1 MKKEELILIL
11 QSQLNDKKIELTS
24 KIQELENEYNIQTYI
39 NDLLLIARK
48 DIHLLAEYISK
59 LQDPELFI
67 FKALVSNFIRSE
79 EEFNNILVESKN
91 LFIMKKHNFDILGV
105 PQYTKSKIAIEN
117 LIKMGYDKMY
127 LECAGHY
134 ISYQGKLRGI
144 ENPLQDNDFYQ
155 EWAGPFYNSAMHF
168 VNYLENTY
176 TDEILSQE
184 QVINL
189 DLNKM
194 LEGANDAT
202 LDLFNKSNESSI
214 SNSYNFL
221 FISAIKSSGV
231 ISTPGLLPFNC
242 S

>member
-11 QSQLNDKKIELTS
+11 QSQLEDKKIELTS

-59 LQDPELFI
+59 LQDPELFL

-117 LIKMGYDKMY
+117 LVRRLNQYNLVRDFKYININYIEELKEY
-127 LECAGHY
+127 LKRVEETLKY
-134 ISYQGKLRGI
+134 FDNGKLISQIKDIKEI
-144 ENPLQDNDFYQ
+144 EYII
-155 EWAGPFYNSAMHF
+155 EKS
-168 VNYLENTY
+168 
-176 TDEILSQE
+176 
-184 QVINL
+184 NL
-189 DLNKM
+189 DEETKTAIVYVILDINNNFYKE
-194 LEGANDAT
+194 EGEEYAT
-202 LDLFNKSNESSI
+202 ETI
-214 SNSYNFL
+214 
-221 FISAIKSSGV
+221 
-231 ISTPGLLPFNC
+231 
-242 S
+242 

>member
-11 QSQLNDKKIELTS
+11 QSQLEEKKIELTS

-59 LQDPELFI
+59 LQDPELFL

-117 LIKMGYDKMY
+117 LVRRLNQYNLVRDFKYININYIEELKEY
-127 LECAGHY
+127 LKRVEETLKY
-134 ISYQGKLRGI
+134 FDNGKLISQIKDIKEI
-144 ENPLQDNDFYQ
+144 EYII
-155 EWAGPFYNSAMHF
+155 EKS
-168 VNYLENTY
+168 
-176 TDEILSQE
+176 
-184 QVINL
+184 NL
-189 DLNKM
+189 DEETKTAIVYVILDINNNFYKE
-194 LEGANDAT
+194 EGEEYAT
-202 LDLFNKSNESSI
+202 ETI
-214 SNSYNFL
+214 
-221 FISAIKSSGV
+221 
-231 ISTPGLLPFNC
+231 
-242 S
+242 

>member
-11 QSQLNDKKIELTS
+11 QSQLEDKKIELTS

-59 LQDPELFI
+59 LQDPELFL

-117 LIKMGYDKMY
+117 LVRRLNQYNLVRDFKYININYIDELKEY
-127 LECAGHY
+127 LKRVEEVLKY
-134 ISYQGKLRGI
+134 FDDGKLISQINDIKEI
-144 ENPLQDNDFYQ
+144 EYII
-155 EWAGPFYNSAMHF
+155 EKS
-168 VNYLENTY
+168 
-176 TDEILSQE
+176 
-184 QVINL
+184 NL
-189 DLNKM
+189 DEDTKTAIVYAILDINNNFYKE
-194 LEGANDAT
+194 EGEEYAT
-202 LDLFNKSNESSI
+202 ETI
-214 SNSYNFL
+214 
-221 FISAIKSSGV
+221 
-231 ISTPGLLPFNC
+231 
-242 S
+242 